1 MLSSSS
7 AHGTSMPRLS
17 NLTNLIWR
25 LSDVEWW
32 KRARESGWEELLQR
46 GRDVDWEAV
55 VRWAKW
61 STLGL
66 TIWVWCV
73 SFLVVFEEQLLS
85 VCAVRL

>member
-1 MLSSSS
+1 
-7 AHGTSMPRLS
+7 MPRLS
-17 NLTNLIWR
+17 NLTSLIWR

-32 KRARESGWEELLQR
+32 KWARESGWEELLQR

-61 STLGL
+61 GTLGL